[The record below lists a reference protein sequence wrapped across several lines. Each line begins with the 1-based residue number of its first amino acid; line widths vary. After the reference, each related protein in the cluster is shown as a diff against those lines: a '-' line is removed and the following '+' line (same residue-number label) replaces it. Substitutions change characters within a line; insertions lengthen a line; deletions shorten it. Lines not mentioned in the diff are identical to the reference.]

1 MKNRTIRIIILLS
14 VIAVIGVIVNQY
26 VRVQNTLSIQDKT
39 IQIQEENA
47 KIEKQQFINQ
57 VTLALVGVRDRL
69 LSLNVDVKGI
79 YLEPV
84 QQITKNYFVVSF
96 YDTLNPKVL
105 QNLLV
110 EEFEEYHIVEPFEY
124 GIYDCFTDS
133 IIFDKYVDLSN
144 GKVSEAQTSTQRKWD
159 HDGHYFGVYFPNK
172 KDVVI
177 DEKDIISN
185 ELFWSMV
192 LLAIVLLVFSIS
204 IFVILRQKRLS
215 EVKTDFINNM
225 THELKTPISTIALSS
240 DVLRKMTDFSDGVR
254 ISRYANII
262 HTENARLE
270 SQVERVLQLAKLE
283 NGKIELKKEQLDLH
297 EIIEKCLET
306 FSLIVKQKNGHIT
319 YHGSSDKIK
328 LYGDR
333 VHITNVIYNLLDNA
347 TKYCRD
353 VPQIEISTEKD
364 PNGVFL
370 IVKDLGKGMTS
381 DQLKQIFDKFYRVPT
396 GSVHDVKGFGL
407 GLFYVSEI
415 VAAHNGKITVKSEV
429 GKGSEFKVYL
439 PFN

>member
-14 VIAVIGVIVNQY
+14 VAAVIGVIVNQY

-39 IQIQEENA
+39 IEIQKENA

-69 LSLNVDVKGI
+69 LSLNVDVKGL

-133 IIFDKYVDLSN
+133 IIFDKYVDLSK
-144 GKVSEAQTSTQRKWD
+144 GQVSEAQTSTQKKWD

-172 KDVVI
+172 KDVEV

-185 ELFWSMV
+185 ELFWSSI

-204 IFVILRQKRLS
+204 IFTILKQKRLS

-240 DVLRKMTDFSDGVR
+240 DVLRQMKDFTDVER
-254 ISRYANII
+254 ITRYANII

-283 NGKIELKKEQLDLH
+283 NGKIELKKEQLDLND
-297 EIIEKCLET
+297 IIEKCLAT
-306 FSLIVKQKNGHIT
+306 FNLIVNQKNGYIH
-319 YHGSSDKIK
+319 YQSSAEKTK
-328 LYGDR
+328 FYGDK
-333 VHITNVIYNLLDNA
+333 VHITNVVYNLLDNA
-347 TKYCRD
+347 TKYCKD
-353 VPQIEISTEKD
+353 VPQIEVSTFSDEK
-364 PNGVFL
+364 GVNL
-370 IVKDLGKGMTS
+370 IVKDLGKGMS
-381 DQLKQIFDKFYRVPT
+381 PEQLKQIFDKFYRVPT

-415 VAAHNGKITVKSEV
+415 VNAHNGKISVKSEV
-429 GKGSEFKVYL
+429 GKGSEFKVFI